1 MLVASPHSPP
11 KGLGM
16 PCLLVVMAFFAPRI
30 VLAVLLV
37 FSHFLETAY
46 ASVLWPLLGFFF
58 MPVTTL
64 AYAMAINWNGQVSGG
79 YFVMVLIGALMDL
92 GVLGG
97 GVRTRATM
105 TQL

>member
-1 MLVASPHSPP
+1 
-11 KGLGM
+11 M
-16 PCLLVVMAFFAPRI
+16 PCFLVVMAFFAPRV

-37 FSHFLETAY
+37 FTRFIETAY
-46 ASVLWPLLGFFF
+46 AGILWPLAGFFF

-64 AYAMAINWNGQVSGG
+64 AYAAAINWHGQVSGG
-79 YFVMVLIGALMDL
+79 YFVMVLVGALMDL

-105 TQL
+105 TSL

>member
-1 MLVASPHSPP
+1 
-11 KGLGM
+11 M
-16 PCLLVVMAFFAPRI
+16 PCLLVVLAFFAPRL
-30 VLAVLLV
+30 VLAMLAV

-46 ASVLWPLLGFFF
+46 ESFLTPLLGFFF

-64 AYAMAINWNGQVSGG
+64 AYAMAINWNGSATGI
-79 YFVMVLIGALMDL
+79 YFFMVLLGALMDL

-105 TQL
+105 THM